1 MRDLMYERE
10 ILRHIEKMNRILDKY
25 SENVASWTETDEL
38 AIERALQVLIESVI
52 GIARYCLSEKYGTSV
67 SKSREAFDELRSR
80 GDLDH
85 TAYEKMMKIIG
96 FRNVL
101 VHDYLDVEIKVL
113 HSIMEHKSY
122 TFLIDYAKKVIS
134 ELENINP

>member
-52 GIARYCLSEKYGTSV
+52 GIARYCLSGKYGTSV

-85 TAYEKMMKIIG
+85 GSYEKMMKIIG